1 MPTIYDVAKRAKVS
15 PATVSNAFNK
25 PHLIKP
31 DTHARILQAARELD
45 YRPNLFAKALAGGQT
60 QMVGLLVPDIR
71 YPYTATLARGIE
83 DVLAAEGYM
92 ALITSTDGQPDKE
105 QTLIRQLLQR
115 GVDGFILTPA
125 QFGLA
130 DKTMHLLEQV
140 VAQGV
145 PVVVAGEEV
154 SDEHERIG
162 YVAFRSQ
169 AGTRAAIDYL
179 VSLGHGQI
187 AFVGGRYTAGVAVSR
202 WLGYQES
209 LLNHRLP
216 LRPELVIETDM
227 TPADGMAALAQL
239 LTLNEPPTA
248 VFALNDLLAMGMIDY
263 CYAHEI
269 RLPEQLSIISFDY
282 LPMAQRTTPAVS
294 GVVIPAYEIGR
305 QAAQALLA
313 QYQNPEAPAQQL
325 MLDYAL
331 AIRQTTAVPFQKS

>member
-1 MPTIYDVAKRAKVS
+1 MPTIYDVAKRANVS

-83 DVLAAEGYM
+83 DVLTAEGYM
-92 ALITSTDGQPDKE
+92 AIITSTDGRPEKE
-105 QTLIRQLLQR
+105 QTLLRQLLQR

-130 DKTMHLLEQV
+130 DETLHLLQRL
-140 VAQGV
+140 VARDI

-154 SDEHERIG
+154 PDERIG

-169 AGTRAAIDYL
+169 AGTRAAVDYL
-179 VSLGHGQI
+179 IELGHREI

-209 LLNHRLP
+209 LLNHRLS

-227 TPADGMAALAQL
+227 TPADGMAALEQL
-239 LTLNEPPTA
+239 LALENPPTA
-248 VFALNDLLAMGMIDY
+248 VFALNDLLAMGMIDA
-263 CYAHEI
+263 CYARDI
-269 RLPEQLSIISFDY
+269 RLPEQLSVISFDY

-294 GVVIPAYEIGR
+294 SVVIPAYEIGQ

-313 QYQNPEAPAQQL
+313 HYQKPDVLPVQR
-325 MLDYAL
+325 MLDYKL
-331 AIRQTTAVPFQKS
+331 AIRQTTAPPFSDSL

>member
-1 MPTIYDVAKRAKVS
+1 MPTIYDVAKRANVS

-25 PHLIKP
+25 PHLIKAE
-31 DTHARILQAARELD
+31 THARILQAAEELE
-45 YRPNLFAKALAGGQT
+45 YQPNLFAKALAGGQT

-83 DVLAAEGYM
+83 DVLTAVDYL
-92 ALITSTDGQPDKE
+92 ALITSTDGQPEKE
-105 QTLIRQLLQR
+105 QALIQQLLQR
-115 GVDGFILTPA
+115 GVDGFILVPA

-130 DKTMHLLEQV
+130 DKTLQLLQNL
-140 VAQGV
+140 AARRI

-154 SDEHERIG
+154 LDERIG
-162 YVAFRSQ
+162 SVAFRSQ
-169 AGTRAAIDYL
+169 AGTRAAVDYL
-179 VSLGHGQI
+179 VELGHTQI

-216 LRPELVIETDM
+216 LRPELVIETEM
-227 TPADGMAALAQL
+227 TPADGQAALAQL
-239 LTLNEPPTA
+239 LALADPPTA

-263 CYAHEI
+263 CYAAGI

-294 GVVIPAYEIGR
+294 SVVIPAYEIGR
-305 QAAQALLA
+305 QAAQTLLA
-313 QYQNPEAPAQQL
+313 QYQNPDALPPQL
-325 MLDYAL
+325 MLDYTL
-331 AIRQTTAVPFQKS
+331 AICQTTGELFDK